1 MTKLELWNFAL
12 GCIPHG
18 HRIVSDEENSTEAD
32 YCRMFWDA
40 ARMKVLSTHNWTF
53 ATRSMEC
60 AGGLHRGVNGVH
72 WVFPMPEGAV
82 KVVGVFDQTGRQIE
96 ANGLD
101 GLLVSHEP
109 MGELRYV
116 IDIED
121 PSSMPYLV
129 QVAIAWDLAAQIAPL
144 ITSGGIRLRQIAQQA
159 AIALGDARQADTG
172 AVEGG
177 GYSSTH
183 YADSRR

>member
-12 GCIPHG
+12 GCIPHDKL
-18 HRIVSDEENSTEAD
+18 IVSDSENSTEAD
-32 YCRMFWDA
+32 RCRTFWDA
-40 ARMKVLSTHNWTF
+40 ARVKILSAHNWTF
-53 ATRSMEC
+53 AMRSMEC
-60 AGGLHRGVNGVH
+60 AGGLHRGVNGAR

-82 KVVGVFDQTGRQIE
+82 KLVGVFDISGRQVE
-96 ANGLD
+96 ATGLD
-101 GLLVSHEP
+101 GLIVTREP

-121 PSSMPYLV
+121 PSLMPYLV

-159 AIALGDARQADTG
+159 AIALGDARQADSG

-177 GYSSTH
+177 GFSSAH
-183 YADSRR
+183 YADARR